1 MTKKK
6 KKLLLIIAGAVVVV
20 VLVVANLTMNGSQA
34 TSAQVKAVMYKN
46 VTETVSASGRI
57 QPQTK
62 VDITS
67 EINGEIVGLYVRE
80 GDRVGVGQLLVVL
93 DTVQLRTAVD
103 QARYAV
109 EEIGARVVGAESN
122 LEQAT
127 EEFERQSRLFD
138 RDLTSDT
145 QYKNAKYAF
154 QNARAAHDAM
164 KAQAKQ
170 LESNYERQ
178 LNYLQKAKIVAPM
191 AGVITFL
198 ECEVGEIA
206 AAQTGYSQ
214 GRTLMTISNLS
225 VFEVEVEVDET
236 EINKIELGQE
246 SDIEVDAFPDTS
258 FAGEVVEI
266 GNTAI
271 ASGLG
276 SQDQSTNFRV
286 KVAFTDPRVKLRP
299 GMSATVDITSATRD
313 DVLVIPY
320 SAVVMRTLDL
330 DSLERTRAEE
340 LAAESGSTGV
350 AEVHAA
356 EAGDSLQFEESSSDE
371 DERKDLKGVFVIRDG
386 KARFVQIESGIADQK
401 DIEVTSG
408 LTEQDTVITGPYRVL
423 RSVKDGDA
431 IDAEIRDEKDENGK
445 A

>member
-1 MTKKK
+1 M
-6 KKLLLIIAGAVVVV
+6 
-20 VLVVANLTMNGSQA
+20 
-34 TSAQVKAVMYKN
+34 
-46 VTETVSASGRI
+46 
-57 QPQTK
+57 
-62 VDITS
+62 
-67 EINGEIVGLYVRE
+67 
-80 GDRVGVGQLLVVL
+80 
-93 DTVQLRTAVD
+93 
-103 QARYAV
+103 
-109 EEIGARVVGAESN
+109 
-122 LEQAT
+122 
-127 EEFERQSRLFD
+127 
-138 RDLTSDT
+138 
-145 QYKNAKYAF
+145 
-154 QNARAAHDAM
+154 
-164 KAQAKQ
+164 
-170 LESNYERQ
+170 
-178 LNYLQKAKIVAPM
+178 
-191 AGVITFL
+191 
-198 ECEVGEIA
+198 
-206 AAQTGYSQ
+206 
-214 GRTLMTISNLS
+214 
-225 VFEVEVEVDET
+225 
-236 EINKIELGQE
+236 
-246 SDIEVDAFPDTS
+246 
-258 FAGEVVEI
+258 
-266 GNTAI
+266 
-271 ASGLG
+271 
-276 SQDQSTNFRV
+276 
-286 KVAFTDPRVKLRP
+286 KLRP

>member
-1 MTKKK
+1 MSNTARVAIVAA
-6 KKLLLIIAGAVVVV
+6 LAVAVGV
-20 VLVVANLTMNGSQA
+20 VLAIKG
-34 TSAQVKAVMYKN
+34 
-46 VTETVSASGRI
+46 
-57 QPQTK
+57 
-62 VDITS
+62 
-67 EINGEIVGLYVRE
+67 VRE
-80 GDRVGVGQLLVVL
+80 E
-93 DTVQLRTAVD
+93 
-103 QARYAV
+103 AR
-109 EEIGARVVGAESN
+109 R
-122 LEQAT
+122 AT

-154 QNARAAHDAM
+154 QTARASHDAT
-164 KAQAKQ
+164 KAQARQLKSAYEKQ
-170 LESNYERQ
+170 LD
-178 LNYLQKAKIVAPM
+178 YLQKAKIVAPM
-191 AGVITFL
+191 DGVITFL
-198 ECEVGEIA
+198 DCEVGEIA
-206 AAQTGYSQ
+206 AAQTGYTQ
-214 GRTLMTISNLS
+214 GKTLMTISNLS

-236 EINKIELGQE
+236 EINKIELGQA

-299 GMSATVDITSATRD
+299 GMSATVDVTSATRD

-320 SAVVMRTLDL
+320 SAVVMRALNL
-330 DSLERTRAEE
+330 DSLERARAEE
-340 LAAESGSTGV
+340 LAAETGSTGV
-350 AEVHAA
+350 TEVHAA
-356 EAGDSLQFEESSSDE
+356 EAVDSLQIEESSSDE
-371 DERKDLKGVFVIRDG
+371 DERKDLKGVFVVRDG
-386 KARFVQIESGIADQK
+386 KARFIPVETGIADQK
-401 DIEVTSG
+401 DIEITSG

-423 RSVKDGDA
+423 RNVKDGDA